1 MKKVYLARVSTPET
15 ITVDEIVPSLVN
27 YPGSFIKV
35 YEDINIE
42 IYIDE
47 PVDELFTMEYVYES
61 INNSKELASYFDVE
75 VEGASGVIND
85 LSKAKK
91 NFLSHNKEPEK
102 DMVHSPSHYMLE
114 DGTEVKMH
122 ILALLGK
129 EGFINYAK
137 GNIIKYTA
145 RLGKKDNMDQEL
157 GKIQE
162 YAQMIR
168 DVIAD

>member
-1 MKKVYLARVSTPET
+1 MKKLYSVSMDPQDA
-15 ITVDEIVPSLVN
+15 IAVDEVPESMESFFSLVSDLAYTDN
-27 YPGSFIKV
+27 NICV
-35 YEDINIE
+35 YVSSAVKENFSSIDIYTAIVNGLK
-42 IYIDE
+42 
-47 PVDELFTMEYVYES
+47 P
-61 INNSKELASYFDVE
+61 YFDNGV
-75 VEGASGVIND
+75 VEGASGDIAD
-85 LSKAKK
+85 LLKFKK
-91 NFLSHNKEPEK
+91 NTEESK

>member
-1 MKKVYLARVSTPET
+1 MKKLYSVSMDPQDA
-15 ITVDEIVPSLVN
+15 IAVDEVPESMESFFSLVSDLAYTDN
-27 YPGSFIKV
+27 NICV
-35 YEDINIE
+35 YVSSAVKENFSSIDIYTAIVNGLK
-42 IYIDE
+42 
-47 PVDELFTMEYVYES
+47 P
-61 INNSKELASYFDVE
+61 YFDNGV
-75 VEGASGVIND
+75 VEGASGDIAD
-85 LSKAKK
+85 LLKFKK
-91 NFLSHNKEPEK
+91 NVTSHTEESK

-122 ILALLGK
+122 IMALLGK
-129 EGFINYAK
+129 EGFIAYAK

>member
-1 MKKVYLARVSTPET
+1 MKKVYSVSMDPQDA
-15 ITVDEIVPSLVN
+15 IVVDEVPDSLESFFSLV
-27 YPGSFIKV
+27 SDLV
-35 YEDINIE
+35 
-42 IYIDE
+42 YIDDNIS
-47 PVDELFTMEYVYES
+47 VYVTGEVKENFSGIDIYTS
-61 INNSKELASYFDVE
+61 VVNSLKPYFDNGPM
-75 VEGASGVIND
+75 EGATGDIAEM
-85 LSKAKK
+85 LKFKK
-91 NFLSHNKEPEK
+91 NSMSHGEESK

>member
-1 MKKVYLARVSTPET
+1 MKKLYSVALGSQDT
-15 ITVDEIVPSLVN
+15 ITVDELPEELESVFSLISDLVYADDNICVYVSNAVTENFSGIDIYTTIVNSLK
-27 YPGSFIKV
+27 P
-35 YEDINIE
+35 
-42 IYIDE
+42 
-47 PVDELFTMEYVYES
+47 
-61 INNSKELASYFDVE
+61 YFDNGPM
-75 VEGASGVIND
+75 EGATGDIAEM
-85 LSKAKK
+85 LKFKK
-91 NFLSHNKEPEK
+91 NVMSHGEESK

>member
-1 MKKVYLARVSTPET
+1 MKKVYSVSMDPQDT
-15 ITVDEIVPSLVN
+15 IAVDEVPEPLESFFSLV
-27 YPGSFIKV
+27 SDV
-35 YEDINIE
+35 V
-42 IYIDE
+42 YIDNNIC
-47 PVDELFTMEYVYES
+47 VYATSEVS
-61 INNSKELASYFDVE
+61 ENFSGIDIYTAVVNSLKPYFDNGPM
-75 VEGASGVIND
+75 EGATGDIAEM
-85 LSKAKK
+85 LKFKK
-91 NFLSHNKEPEK
+91 NSMSHNEEPK
-102 DMVHSPSHYMLE
+102 DMVHNPSHYQLE

-129 EGFINYAK
+129 EGFIAYAK

>member
-1 MKKVYLARVSTPET
+1 MKKVYLVSVSAPDALRVEL
-15 ITVDEIVPSLVN
+15 IEPSLSK
-27 YPGSFIKV
+27 YPGPFIEV

-42 IYIDE
+42 IYINE
-47 PVDELFTMEYVYES
+47 SVDDLFTMEYVYES
-61 INNSKELASYFDVE
+61 IVNSKELASYFDIE
-75 VEGASGVIND
+75 VEGASGVIYD

-91 NFLSHNKEPEK
+91 NFLGHNKEPEK